1 MKNNFMLTDDLL
13 WDYADGFL
21 EEAEK
26 LQVDAYLR
34 QHPEHQARLQG
45 ILAEKRTFSNLP
57 LEKPG
62 SDFANKVMTAWAAE
76 QSPAKAGT
84 IAKPKG
90 RDWILWSIALAFGIM
105 LALPF
110 LMPAS
115 EAPTALPLQIPAD
128 YLQQVQWPTFDW
140 AGLFNSSLMS
150 YMLLLT
156 LAFMSLKLLDK
167 YLQVRNMRLSGH

>member
-1 MKNNFMLTDDLL
+1 MLTDELL

-21 EEAEK
+21 EETER

-34 QHPEHQARLQG
+34 QHPEQQARLQG
-45 ILAEKRTFSNLP
+45 ILAEKRTFSKLP
-57 LEKPG
+57 LEKPA
-62 SDFANKVMTAWAAE
+62 SDFANKVMMAWAAE
-76 QSPAKAGT
+76 QAPAQAGT
-84 IAKPKG
+84 IVKRQG
-90 RDWILWSIALAFGIM
+90 RDWILWGIALAFGIM

-115 EAPTALPLQIPAD
+115 EAPTSLPLQIPDD
-128 YLQQVQWPTFDW
+128 YLQQVQLPTFDW

-150 YMLLLT
+150 YTLLLT

>member
-1 MKNNFMLTDDLL
+1 MENNFMLTDELL
-13 WDYADGFL
+13 WDYSDGFL

-26 LQVDAYLR
+26 LQVEAYLR
-34 QHPEHQARLQG
+34 QHPEQQARLQG
-45 ILAEKRTFSNLP
+45 ILAEKRAFSNLP

-62 SDFANKVMTAWAAE
+62 SDFASKVMTAWVAE
-76 QSPAKAGT
+76 QAPAKAGT

-115 EAPTALPLQIPAD
+115 EVPTTLPLQIPAD
-128 YLQQVQWPTFDW
+128 YMQQVQWPTFDW
-140 AGLFNSSLMS
+140 AGLLNSSLMS
-150 YMLLLT
+150 YLLLLT

>member
-1 MKNNFMLTDDLL
+1 MLTDELL
-13 WDYADGFL
+13 WDYSDGFL

-26 LQVDAYLR
+26 LQVEAYLR
-34 QHPEHQARLQG
+34 QHPEQQARLQG
-45 ILAEKRTFSNLP
+45 ILAEKRAFSSLP

-62 SDFANKVMTAWAAE
+62 SDFASKVMTAWVAE
-76 QSPAKAGT
+76 QAPAKAGT

-115 EAPTALPLQIPAD
+115 EAPTTLPLQIPAD
-128 YLQQVQWPTFDW
+128 YMQQVQWPTFDW
-140 AGLFNSSLMS
+140 AGLLNSSLMS
-150 YMLLLT
+150 YLLLLT